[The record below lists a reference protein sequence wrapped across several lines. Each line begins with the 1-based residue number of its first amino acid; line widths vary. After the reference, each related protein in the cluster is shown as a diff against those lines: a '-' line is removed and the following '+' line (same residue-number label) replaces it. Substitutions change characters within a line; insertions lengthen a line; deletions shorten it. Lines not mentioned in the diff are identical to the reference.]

1 MRQTP
6 IGEDLGT
13 GPQCS
18 STRICLLLLSS
29 SIYIRIFICTSIVFV
44 FVFVSVRI
52 LVQASLLPPGSFYSF
67 YLQAGYCLYNMENEL
82 QELGK
87 NSMNRS
93 KLTLFFV
100 DCTIC
105 FALVRYCVECSL
117 SKSAALSIGRSERAL
132 VMDRLGSVTT
142 GVTYAFSSSSTTMM
156 VMMVVMVVMV
166 VLLVM
171 V

>member
-29 SIYIRIFICTSIVFV
+29 SAVFV
-44 FVFVSVRI
+44 FALVFVF
-52 LVQASLLPPGSFYSF
+52 VQASLLPPGSFYSF

-87 NSMNRS
+87 SSMNRS
-93 KLTLFFV
+93 KLLLFTV

-105 FALVRYCVECSL
+105 FALVHFCVECSL

-142 GVTYAFSSSSTTMM
+142 GVTYAFSSSSKIMM
-156 VMMVVMVVMV
+156 VVLVVMVVIVVMMVVVIVVMV
-166 VLLVM
+166 M